1 MAGMNVPMER
11 SAGRRLGQ
19 FAVSAPRVVMSWEDW
34 LTFCVAAIA
43 FMSVAVSIDNANWVR
58 NMPSMVPAVMLGL
71 LVGLVAARTRLPA
84 IAVHPLGIIIGVV
97 VVALVAQAYA
107 DGVTLSER
115 LADFRLRMNEW
126 FNVVRA
132 GDISNDN
139 LPFITLVNG
148 LGFLSTYIA
157 AWAIYRWHN
166 AWLAILPGGIVLL
179 ANISFQKGE
188 PSGAFFVF
196 LFGAVLLVARL
207 HLQKNQGKWKKEG
220 VEYPEFISVSS
231 VQLTFL
237 LTVALLAAAWLVP
250 LGSQAKAF
258 EGAFNALKAPFDG
271 QSETLVRL
279 FHNVDSR
286 KGARLH
292 SFGDTL
298 PIQGNVKLGTR
309 DLFEVKSPEAGL
321 LRATSYDEYT
331 GAGWKTGDRKST
343 RVNAR
348 DLAVDELQGDYKART
363 ISTLKVKVLDAES
376 TLLTPGSPLAANID
390 TTVDAPR
397 DFTGDIERM
406 RSRRGLQ
413 KGDTYNTF
421 GSVSTATDKQLNA
434 APSTY
439 PAWVTDRYLQLP
451 KSLPQRVRDEASRVV
466 TEAGATTEYTRAVA
480 IQDYLRGFPYNLL
493 VESPPAGRDATDYF
507 LFDLKAGYF
516 DYQSSTMAVLLRTLG
531 IPARVAVGYALDAGT
546 GDETTYIIKKDA
558 AYSWVEVFF
567 PEYGW
572 VNFNPTQDRPEGGA
586 GGLGSTTPVPGDPLF
601 VDPSLDDPLRGL
613 GEQFSDPSLAEALNE
628 TAVQQ
633 TRLLWALIWALSGLL
648 ALIVAAYV
656 GGRITWNWGL
666 SNVSGHARL
675 WAKTQRLASWAGL
688 GSRAAETPREWSR
701 RVGVA
706 VAKPDEAQHLA
717 QAFEESRYGRPDLQ
731 RIDEADA
738 AKSYRGLRG
747 ALVAAVM
754 RRKPPSSAAAAK
766 SAAKKK

>member
-1 MAGMNVPMER
+1 MER
-11 SAGRRLGQ
+11 STGRRIGQ
-19 FAVSAPRVVMSWEDW
+19 FAISAPRVVMSWEDW
-34 LTFCVAAIA
+34 LTFAIAAIA
-43 FMSVAVSIDNANWVR
+43 FMSVAVSIDNAHWVR
-58 NMPSMVPAVMLGL
+58 NMPTMVPAVMLGL

-84 IAVHPLGIIIGVV
+84 IAVHPLGLILGIV
-97 VVALVAQAYA
+97 VVALVAQTYA
-107 DGVTLSER
+107 DGANVSER

-126 FNVVRA
+126 FQVVRA

-166 AWLAILPGGIVLL
+166 AWLAIIPGGVVLL
-179 ANISFQKGE
+179 VNISFQKGQ
-188 PSGAFFVF
+188 PSGAFFIF

-207 HLQKNQGKWKKEG
+207 HLQKNQAKWKRDG
-220 VEYPEFISVSS
+220 VEYPDFISVSS
-231 VQLTFL
+231 VQLTFV
-237 LTVALLAAAWLVP
+237 LTVLLLVAAWLVP

-258 EGAFNALKAPFDG
+258 EGTFDAVKAPFNG

-309 DLFEVKSPEAGL
+309 DLFEVKSPDAGL
-321 LRATSYDEYT
+321 LRATSYDQYT
-331 GAGWKTGDRKST
+331 GAGWKTGDRKSV

-376 TLLTPGSPLAANID
+376 TLLTPGTPLAANID
-390 TTVDAPR
+390 TTVDAPGN
-397 DFTGDIERM
+397 FASDIERM
-406 RSRRGLQ
+406 RSRRGLEN
-413 KGDTYNTF
+413 GDTYNTF
-421 GSVSTATDKQLNA
+421 GSVSTATADQLNSAPA
-434 APSTY
+434 AYPS
-439 PAWVTDRYLQLP
+439 WVADRYLQLP
-451 KSLPQRVRDEASRVV
+451 KSLPQRVRDEAARVV
-466 TEAGATTEYTRAVA
+466 AEKGAETQYAKTVALEAY
-480 IQDYLRGFPYNLL
+480 IRGFPYNLL
-493 VESPPAGRDATDYF
+493 VESAPPGRDTVDFF

-516 DYQSSTMAVLLRTLG
+516 DYQSSAMAVMLRSLG

-572 VNFNPTQDRPEGGA
+572 INFNPTQDRPEGGA
-586 GGLGSTTPVPGDPLF
+586 NGIGSSPSIPNDPLF
-601 VDPSLDDPLRGL
+601 VDPLLEDPLHGL
-613 GEQFSDPSLAEALNE
+613 ADQFTDPSLTSALNE
-628 TAVQQ
+628 KAVQHTQ
-633 TRLLWALIWALSGLL
+633 IPWTLIWVLSGLL
-648 ALIVAAYV
+648 TLVVAGYV
-656 GGRITWNWGL
+656 AGRVTWNWGL
-666 SNVSGHARL
+666 SGVNGHARL
-675 WAKTQRLASWAGL
+675 WAKAQRLATWAGL

-701 RVGVA
+701 RIGTA

-731 RIDEADA
+731 RIDEAEA
-738 AKSYRGLRG
+738 ATSYRGLRG
-747 ALVAAVM
+747 ALMAAVL
-754 RRKPPSSAAAAK
+754 RRKPPTAKETAARK
-766 SAAKKK
+766 QSAAKKQK

>member
-1 MAGMNVPMER
+1 MAGINVPMER
-11 SAGRRLGQ
+11 SAGRRIGQ
-19 FAVSAPRVVMSWEDW
+19 FAVTAPRVVMSWEDW
-34 LTFCVAAIA
+34 LTFGIAAIA
-43 FMSVAVSIDNANWVR
+43 FMSVAFSIDNAHWVK
-58 NMPSMVPAVMLGL
+58 NMPTMVPAVMLGL
-71 LVGLVAARTRLPA
+71 LVGLFAARTRLPA
-84 IAVHPLGIIIGVV
+84 IAVHPLGLIVGIV
-97 VVALVAQAYA
+97 VVALVAQTYA
-107 DGVTLSER
+107 DGANVSER

-126 FNVVRA
+126 FSVVRA

-166 AWLAILPGGIVLL
+166 AWLAIVPGGIVLL
-179 ANISFQKGE
+179 ANISFQNGQ

-207 HLQKNQGKWKKEG
+207 HLQKSQSKWKRDG

-231 VQLTFL
+231 VQLTFA
-237 LTVALLAAAWLVP
+237 LTVLLLAAAWLVP

-258 EGAFNALKAPFDG
+258 EGAFNAVKAPFNG

-321 LRATSYDEYT
+321 LRATSYDTYT

-348 DLAVDELQGDYKART
+348 DLAVDGLQGDYKART

-376 TLLTPGSPLAANID
+376 TLLTPGTPLAANID
-390 TTVDAPR
+390 TTVDGPSNFAS
-397 DFTGDIERM
+397 DIERM
-406 RSRRGLQ
+406 RSRRGLET
-413 KGDTYNTF
+413 GDTYNTF
-421 GSVSTATDKQLNA
+421 GSVSTATAVQLGGA
-434 APSTY
+434 STTY

-451 KSLPQRVRDEASRVV
+451 KSLPQRVRDEAARVV
-466 TEAGATTEYTRAVA
+466 AAQGATTEYARTRA
-480 IQDYLRGFPYNLL
+480 IEEYLRGFPYNLL
-493 VESPPAGRDATDYF
+493 VESAPAGRDTVDYF

-516 DYQSSTMAVLLRTLG
+516 DYQSSAMTVLLRSLG
-531 IPARVAVGYALDAGT
+531 IPARVAVGYALDPGT
-546 GDETTYIIKKDA
+546 GNETTYTIKKDA

-572 VNFNPTQDRPEGGA
+572 INFNPTQDRPEGGA
-586 GGLGSTTPVPGDPLF
+586 GGLGATTPIPGDPLF
-601 VDPSLDDPLRGL
+601 VDPSLEDPLHGL
-613 GEQFSDPSLAEALNE
+613 GDQFTDPSLKSALNE
-628 TAVQQ
+628 TPVQN
-633 TRLLWALIWALSGLL
+633 TPVPWILIWALSGLL
-648 ALIVAAYV
+648 ALIAAGYVA
-656 GGRITWNWGL
+656 GRVTWNWGL
-666 SNVSGHARL
+666 SGVTGHARL
-675 WAKTQRLASWAGL
+675 WAKAQRLASWAGMS
-688 GSRAAETPREWSR
+688 SRAAETPREWSR
-701 RVGVA
+701 RIGTA
-706 VAKPDEAQHLA
+706 VAKPDEAKHLA

-731 RIDEADA
+731 RIGEVVA
-738 AKSYRGLRG
+738 ASSYYGLRG
-747 ALVAAVM
+747 ALLAAFL
-754 RRKPPSSAAAAK
+754 RRKPPSP
-766 SAAKKK
+766 KKK

>member
-1 MAGMNVPMER
+1 MER
-11 SAGRRLGQ
+11 STGRRLGQ
-19 FAVSAPRVVMSWEDW
+19 FAISAPRVVMSWEDW
-34 LTFCVAAIA
+34 LTFFIAAIA
-43 FMSVAVSIDNANWVR
+43 FMSVAVSIDNAQWVR
-58 NMPSMVPAVMLGL
+58 NMPSMIPAVMLGL
-71 LVGLVAARTRLPA
+71 LVGLIAARTRLPGVV
-84 IAVHPLGIIIGVV
+84 VHPLALIAGIA
-97 VVALVAQAYA
+97 VVALVAQSYA
-107 DGVTLSER
+107 DGANLSER

-126 FNVVRA
+126 VQVVRA

-139 LPFITLVNG
+139 LPFISLVNG

-166 AWLAILPGGIVLL
+166 AWLAIVPVGIVLL
-179 ANISFQKGE
+179 ANISFQRGQ

-207 HLQKNQGKWKKEG
+207 HLQKNQGKWKAAG
-220 VEYPEFISVSS
+220 VEYPEFISFSS
-231 VQLTFL
+231 VQLTFM
-237 LTVALLAAAWLVP
+237 LTVLLLVAAWLVP
-250 LGSQAKAF
+250 LGSQAAAF
-258 EGAFNALKAPFDG
+258 QGAFDTVQAPFNG

-279 FHNVDSR
+279 FHNIDSR

-309 DLFEVKSPEAGL
+309 ELFEVKSPDSGL

-331 GAGWKTGDRKST
+331 GAGWKAGERKST

-363 ISTLKVKVLDAES
+363 ISTLRVKVLDSES

-390 TTVDAPR
+390 TTVDAPSN
-397 DFTGDIERM
+397 FLSDIERM
-406 RSRRGLQ
+406 RSRRGLEV
-413 KGDTYNTF
+413 GDTYNTF
-421 GSVSTATDKQLNA
+421 GSVSTATAKQLDGA
-434 APSTY
+434 STTY
-439 PAWVTDRYLQLP
+439 PSWVTDRYLQLP
-451 KSLPQRVRDEASRVV
+451 KSLPQRVRDEAARVAA
-466 TEAGATTEYTRAVA
+466 EKGATTEYARTLALEEYIRS
-480 IQDYLRGFPYNLL
+480 FPYNLL
-493 VESPPAGRDATDYF
+493 VESAPTGRDAVDYF

-516 DYQSSTMAVLLRTLG
+516 DYQSSAMAVMLRTLG
-531 IPARVAVGYALDAGT
+531 IPARVAVGYALDPGT
-546 GDETTYIIKKDA
+546 GEETTYTVRKDA

-586 GGLGSTTPVPGDPLF
+586 GGIGSVPSVGDPLF
-601 VDPSLDDPLRGL
+601 VDPALDDPLRGL
-613 GEQFSDPSLAEALNE
+613 GDQLADPSLSPALNE

-633 TRLLWALIWALSGLL
+633 TPVPWTLIWILGGLL
-648 ALIVAAYV
+648 ALLAASYI
-656 GGRITWNWGL
+656 GARTAWNWGL
-666 SNVSGHARL
+666 SGVSGHARL

-701 RVGVA
+701 RIGVA

-731 RIDEADA
+731 RIDDADA
-738 AKSYRGLRG
+738 AKSYTGLRG
-747 ALVAAVM
+747 ALVGAVL
-754 RRKPPSSAAAAK
+754 RRKPPGAK
-766 SAAKKK
+766 KTAAKKPK

>member
-1 MAGMNVPMER
+1 MAGINVPMER
-11 SAGRRLGQ
+11 SAGRRIGQ
-19 FAVSAPRVVMSWEDW
+19 FAVTAPRVVMSWEDW
-34 LTFCVAAIA
+34 LTFGIAAIA
-43 FMSVAVSIDNANWVR
+43 FMSVAFSIDNAHWVK
-58 NMPSMVPAVMLGL
+58 NMPTMVPAVMLGL
-71 LVGLVAARTRLPA
+71 LVGLFAARTRLPA
-84 IAVHPLGIIIGVV
+84 IAVHPLGLIVGIV
-97 VVALVAQAYA
+97 VVALVAQTYA
-107 DGVTLSER
+107 DGANVSER

-126 FNVVRA
+126 FSVVRA

-166 AWLAILPGGIVLL
+166 AWLAIVPGGIVLL
-179 ANISFQKGE
+179 ANISFQNGQ

-207 HLQKNQGKWKKEG
+207 HLQKSQSKWKRDG

-231 VQLTFL
+231 VQLTFA
-237 LTVALLAAAWLVP
+237 LTVLLLAAAWLVP

-258 EGAFNALKAPFDG
+258 EGAFNAVKAPFNG

-321 LRATSYDEYT
+321 LRATSYDTYT

-348 DLAVDELQGDYKART
+348 DLAVDGLQGDYKART

-376 TLLTPGSPLAANID
+376 TLLTPGTPLAANID
-390 TTVDAPR
+390 TTVDGPSNFAS
-397 DFTGDIERM
+397 DIERM
-406 RSRRGLQ
+406 RSRRGLET
-413 KGDTYNTF
+413 GDTYNTF
-421 GSVSTATDKQLNA
+421 GSVSTATAVQLGGA
-434 APSTY
+434 STTY

-451 KSLPQRVRDEASRVV
+451 KSLPQRVRDEAARVV
-466 TEAGATTEYTRAVA
+466 AAQGATTEYARTRA
-480 IQDYLRGFPYNLL
+480 IEEYLRGFPYNLL
-493 VESPPAGRDATDYF
+493 VESAPAGRDTVDYF

-516 DYQSSTMAVLLRTLG
+516 DYQSSAMTVLLRSLG
-531 IPARVAVGYALDAGT
+531 IPARVAVGYALDPGT
-546 GDETTYIIKKDA
+546 GNETTYTIKKDA

-572 VNFNPTQDRPEGGA
+572 INFNPTQDRPEGGA
-586 GGLGSTTPVPGDPLF
+586 GGLGATTSIPGDPLF
-601 VDPSLDDPLRGL
+601 VDPSLEDPLHGL
-613 GEQFSDPSLAEALNE
+613 ADQFTDPSLKSALNE
-628 TAVQQ
+628 TPVQN
-633 TRLLWALIWALSGLL
+633 TPVPWILIWALSGLL
-648 ALIVAAYV
+648 ALIVAGYV
-656 GGRITWNWGL
+656 AGRVTWNWGL
-666 SNVSGHARL
+666 SGVTGHARL
-675 WAKTQRLASWAGL
+675 WAKAQRLASWAGMS
-688 GSRAAETPREWSR
+688 SRAAETPREWSR
-701 RVGVA
+701 RIGTA
-706 VAKPDEAQHLA
+706 VAKPDEAKHLA

-731 RIDEADA
+731 RIGEEEAA
-738 AKSYRGLRG
+738 SSYKGLRG
-747 ALVAAVM
+747 ALMAAIL
-754 RRKPPSSAAAAK
+754 RRKPPSP
-766 SAAKKK
+766 KKK